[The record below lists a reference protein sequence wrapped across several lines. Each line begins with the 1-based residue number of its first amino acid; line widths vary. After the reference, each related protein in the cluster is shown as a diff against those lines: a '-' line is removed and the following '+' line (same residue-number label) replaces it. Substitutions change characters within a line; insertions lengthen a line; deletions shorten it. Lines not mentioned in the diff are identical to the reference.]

1 MQIDTSWSWMCLL
14 EVHLIHTCLKFGLM
28 EQAQKVFE
36 RLPMRDVVLLNANS
50 VHFSALLLDVH
61 NVRKELAFTYKRIIV
76 VHNLK

>member
-1 MQIDTSWSWMCLL
+1 
-14 EVHLIHTCLKFGLM
+14 
-28 EQAQKVFE
+28 VFE

-61 NVRKELAFTYKRIIV
+61 NVRKELAFTYKIIIV